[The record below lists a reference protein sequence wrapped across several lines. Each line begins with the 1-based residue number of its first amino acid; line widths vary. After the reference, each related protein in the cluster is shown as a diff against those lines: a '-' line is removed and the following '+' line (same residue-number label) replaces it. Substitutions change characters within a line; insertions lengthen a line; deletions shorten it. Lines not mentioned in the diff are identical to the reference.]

1 MSFKTG
7 ETVAVQFAI
16 SDPGTSGLVDADTM
30 PAAELLVNGAVSEAT
45 VAVTRDDPLVT
56 GWYVGTVVLPEVTDG
71 DSLQMRV
78 AATVGTVTGGGIVW
92 VGEGIA
98 KRPAEIVA
106 GICDELLAGHTI
118 AGSVAKAIADILTA
132 CGTTLPAAIAA
143 LAVVPQA
150 AVGSTPAAGTLTIRR
165 GDQFDATVS
174 NLLHLAG
181 RTYLWWTVKNSPE
194 RQTDAQA
201 KLQITEDD
209 GLVYLLGEE
218 YATPADGS
226 LTVDDEAGTVQIELA
241 AAVTSWLS
249 AGQRWYWDL
258 QILDADGE
266 PLTIATGTLE
276 VTVDVTRAI
285 EPWEPAEE
293 GE

>member
-1 MSFKTG
+1 MITCEFFAPPGQSLTLLVCEYGSYTPANGAGDAATETARAGVYTATIAEALSGWHTAHIVAAAGWELPIGDVYLVAG
-7 ETVAVQFAI
+7 EICRVRDHDSRLSAQVEALQ
-16 SDPGTSGLVDADTM
+16 VV
-30 PAAELLVNGAVSEAT
+30 PAAS
-45 VAVTRDDPLVT
+45 
-56 GWYVGTVVLPEVTDG
+56 
-71 DSLQMRV
+71 
-78 AATVGTVTGGGIVW
+78 
-92 VGEGIA
+92 
-98 KRPAEIVA
+98 
-106 GICDELLAGHTI
+106 
-118 AGSVAKAIADILTA
+118 
-132 CGTTLPAAIAA
+132 
-143 LAVVPQA
+143 
-150 AVGSTPAAGTLTIRR
+150 GSTPAAGTLTIRR
-165 GDQFDATVS
+165 GDQFDATIS

-181 RTYLWWTVKNSPE
+181 RTYMWWTVKSSPE

-266 PLTIATGTLE
+266 PLTIATSTLE

-285 EPWEPAEE
+285 EPWEPAE
-293 GE
+293 